1 MRVPEHA
8 GKSGKIAGMVK
19 QERSPGSGTNAAPQL
34 RDNRR
39 GARKGEF
46 CCGPG
51 DPYEDDCLGNGRIPE
66 AQRGEQIRCP
76 RCRVERRKQ
85 HMRQRNNKTA
95 KPARR
100 RERKT
105 NRPKTFAEALAEAEK
120 VLGLR
125 EAQERAANPAVKW
138 QEVQSETNEGAAVR
152 FRSMNLRHPI
162 NER

>member
-1 MRVPEHA
+1 
-8 GKSGKIAGMVK
+8 
-19 QERSPGSGTNAAPQL
+19 
-34 RDNRR
+34 
-39 GARKGEF
+39 
-46 CCGPG
+46 
-51 DPYEDDCLGNGRIPE
+51 
-66 AQRGEQIRCP
+66 
-76 RCRVERRKQ
+76 
-85 HMRQRNNKTA
+85 MRQRNNKTA